1 MNTSTRAAH
10 LAAAAERFPFLGRTT
25 ADDLRALVRAE
36 LGHEDALDDFQPHGA
51 HSAMA
56 VAPGTILHIIS
67 GNTPAA
73 GLQSLIRGLLLGARN
88 LCKTPSAGLPEI
100 AAFRAALPDSLAERV
115 QIFAELPDDWMAR
128 ANAVIVFG
136 SDETIAHFR
145 GRVRPDQTFIPH
157 GHKLSAGFV
166 FDDPVFD
173 SVSGAARDVAAFDQ
187 QGCLSP
193 HVIYVRGDARAYA
206 AHLAGKM
213 AALTARAPRGPIS
226 LSEKLA
232 FRSARDDIA
241 FRAAN
246 DDSVQLW
253 QSAGSTEW
261 TVAFDTTPG
270 FPRSPLNRF
279 IFIKPMPADPASEL
293 HEVRAHLSCA
303 GIWPAASE
311 HARPLA
317 ALGFSRICPIGQMQ
331 APPWTWHQDGQHTL
345 AALVRWVD
353 FESATR

>member
-1 MNTSTRAAH
+1 
-10 LAAAAERFPFLGRTT
+10 
-25 ADDLRALVRAE
+25 
-36 LGHEDALDDFQPHGA
+36 
-51 HSAMA
+51 MA
-56 VAPGTILHIIS
+56 VAPETILHIIS

-88 LCKTPSAGLPEI
+88 LCKIPSAGLPEI
-100 AAFRAALPDSLAERV
+100 AAFRAALPDFLAERV
-115 QIFAELPDDWMAR
+115 EISAALPDDWMACPD
-128 ANAVIVFG
+128 AIIVFG
-136 SDETIAHFR
+136 TDETIAHFR
-145 GRVRPDQTFIPH
+145 GRVRADQTFITH
-157 GHKLSAGFV
+157 RHKLSAGFV
-166 FDDPVFD
+166 FDDPTFD
-173 SVSGAARDVAAFDQ
+173 SVPGAARDVAAFDQ

-206 AHLAGKM
+206 ARLAGDM
-213 AALTARAPRGPIS
+213 AALSAREPREPIS

-232 FRSARDDIA
+232 IRSAREDIA

-246 DDSVQLW
+246 DDGVHLW

-261 TVAFDTTPG
+261 TVAFDAASG
-270 FPRSPLNRF
+270 FPHSPLNRF
-279 IFIKPMPADPASEL
+279 IFIKPMPADLASEW
-293 HEVRAHLSCA
+293 HEVRTHLSCA
-303 GIWPAASE
+303 GIWPAAPE

-353 FESATR
+353 FERATR